1 MLLTVYLVYFASLI
15 SREST
20 KWQHDMT
27 SMSIHEYGVAPDEV
41 QCMFCD
47 EGNIS
52 GFY

>member
-1 MLLTVYLVYFASLI
+1 
-15 SREST
+15 
-20 KWQHDMT
+20 MT

-52 GFY
+52 GFYWLSGEMLRIVMELPLVSGSFA